1 MSWELLENREHLLR
15 LFTAYGSL
23 LTENQ
28 RAIVDSYFSFDLSLS
43 EIAEEEGI
51 SRAAVSEAIKTA
63 TTKMEEF
70 EEKLHLV
77 ERRSKISIE
86 GDRISKI
93 KDPVE
98 RLNAYEALLKEIEN
112 GI

>member
-1 MSWELLENREHLLR
+1 
-15 LFTAYGSL
+15 
-23 LTENQ
+23 
-28 RAIVDSYFSFDLSLS
+28 
-43 EIAEEEGI
+43 
-51 SRAAVSEAIKTA
+51 VSEAIKTA

-77 ERRSKISIE
+77 ERRTKISIE

>member
-1 MSWELLENREHLLR
+1 MPEPSNTGNFELGAPIANLRDDFAKEHL
-15 LFTAYGSL
+15 
-23 LTENQ
+23 
-28 RAIVDSYFSFDLSLS
+28 
-43 EIAEEEGI
+43 
-51 SRAAVSEAIKTA
+51 
-63 TTKMEEF
+63 

-77 ERRSKISIE
+77 ERRSKISTE